1 MYPFERFTEP
11 AKRVLSGA
19 QEEAEAA
26 GHNYIG
32 TEHLLLGLLRSE
44 PGVAAH
50 ALTGLGIE
58 ESDVRRVISAVLGR
72 GEALKVTQIIPTS
85 RVKTVIEISFA
96 EALRG
101 GRHHVGTAHLLL
113 ALVIEGEG
121 IAAHVLKDMNATR
134 DKIEAAIAE
143 VEAGGLKEAAGPPV
157 ATHSAPVGTGAR
169 VLVHDPDPPHRL
181 WEGRVSGAGPAGV
194 EVEVPDRPAG
204 AQVVVEARLIH
215 PIPTGPTLYCP
226 YCTQR

>member
-19 QEEAEAA
+19 QEEAEVA

-32 TEHLLLGLLRSE
+32 TEHLLLGILRSE
-44 PGVAAH
+44 QGVASR
-50 ALTGLGIE
+50 ALAGLGIE
-58 ESDVRRVISAVLGR
+58 LDEVRRVISAVLGR
-72 GEALKVTQIIPTS
+72 GEALKVSQIIPTT
-85 RVKTVIEISFA
+85 RVKKVIEISFA

-113 ALVIEGEG
+113 ALVIEKEG

-157 ATHSAPVGTGAR
+157 ATHSVPVGTGTR
-169 VLVHDPDPPHRL
+169 VLVHEPEPPHRL

-204 AQVVVEARLIH
+204 AKMVVEARFIH

>member
-19 QEEAEAA
+19 QAEAEVA

-32 TEHLLLGLLRSE
+32 TEHLLLGILRSE
-44 PGVAAH
+44 HGVASR
-50 ALTGLGIE
+50 ALAGLGIE
-58 ESDVRRVISAVLGR
+58 LAEVRRVISAVLGR
-72 GEALKVTQIIPTS
+72 GEGVKVTQIIPTT
-85 RVKTVIEISFA
+85 RVKKVIEISFA

-121 IAAHVLKDMNATR
+121 IAAHVLKDMNAAR

-143 VEAGGLKEAAGPPV
+143 VEAGGLKEAAGK
-157 ATHSAPVGTGAR
+157 G
-169 VLVHDPDPPHRL
+169 
-181 WEGRVSGAGPAGV
+181 
-194 EVEVPDRPAG
+194 
-204 AQVVVEARLIH
+204 
-215 PIPTGPTLYCP
+215 
-226 YCTQR
+226 